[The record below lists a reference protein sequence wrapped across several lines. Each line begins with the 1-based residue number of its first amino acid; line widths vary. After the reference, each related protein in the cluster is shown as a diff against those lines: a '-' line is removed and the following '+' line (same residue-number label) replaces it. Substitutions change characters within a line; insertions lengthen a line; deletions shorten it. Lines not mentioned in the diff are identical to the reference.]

1 MSDDESLDRGTDDH
15 GPELYRKLVE
25 NSNDV
30 ATIIDPNG
38 VITYVSPSVR
48 RVLGYEPEELV
59 GEVGFE
65 YQHPDDREVVAERI
79 EALQAEPAEP
89 QTAEVRFERADG
101 SWCWIEATMQN
112 RLDDDV
118 IGGILVNS
126 RDVTDR
132 KADERRHS
140 RLAEEYEALL
150 DNSQDAIF
158 LLDVDSTGEETEFR
172 FTRLS
177 AGYETQTGLSTEE
190 VQGKTPRAVFGE
202 ERGAELAANYRRCV
216 KQGEPIAYQEEL
228 VVADDARYWQTSL
241 APVVID
247 GEVVRIVGIAR
258 NVTERVEQERRL
270 RRKKDRLDEFASVVS
285 HDVRNPLNVAQ
296 ARATLLQETVESEHL
311 PPLVRALDRIQS
323 IVEDTLE
330 LARQGDTVGHREPIA
345 MTELVGR
352 GWGMIDSGDAT
363 LEIADEF
370 VVHGDPDRLQQ
381 VFENLFRNSVEHG
394 GDGVTVRVGRTS
406 EGGFYVEDDGPGI
419 PEEDRDA
426 IFAPGE
432 TSRSDGTGFGL
443 PIVGRIAEAHGW
455 RVAVT
460 DGSDGGA
467 RFEFRGV
474 ETGATTDRQ
483 NP

>member
-1 MSDDESLDRGTDDH
+1 
-15 GPELYRKLVE
+15 
-25 NSNDV
+25 
-30 ATIIDPNG
+30 
-38 VITYVSPSVR
+38 
-48 RVLGYEPEELV
+48 
-59 GEVGFE
+59 
-65 YQHPDDREVVAERI
+65 
-79 EALQAEPAEP
+79 
-89 QTAEVRFERADG
+89 
-101 SWCWIEATMQN
+101 
-112 RLDDDV
+112 
-118 IGGILVNS
+118 
-126 RDVTDR
+126 
-132 KADERRHS
+132 
-140 RLAEEYEALL
+140 
-150 DNSQDAIF
+150 
-158 LLDVDSTGEETEFR
+158 
-172 FTRLS
+172 
-177 AGYETQTGLSTEE
+177 
-190 VQGKTPRAVFGE
+190 
-202 ERGAELAANYRRCV
+202 
-216 KQGEPIAYQEEL
+216 
-228 VVADDARYWQTSL
+228 
-241 APVVID
+241 
-247 GEVVRIVGIAR
+247 
-258 NVTERVEQERRL
+258 
-270 RRKKDRLDEFASVVS
+270 
-285 HDVRNPLNVAQ
+285 
-296 ARATLLQETVESEHL
+296 
-311 PPLVRALDRIQS
+311 
-323 IVEDTLE
+323 VEDTLE

-474 ETGATTDRQ
+474 ETGATTDQQ